1 MIEKDLSVLEIITY
15 GHPVLSKKAKEI
27 VNIDQEIIELAE
39 NMTKTM
45 HSAPGIG
52 LAAPQ
57 VSRSLR
63 LITADL
69 SVGENEGDLIILI
82 NPELLSH
89 EGNQTLEEGC
99 LSVPGINE
107 KVTRPLR
114 VCVKGTDING
124 KEKVIEAE
132 GLLARVLCHE
142 IDHINGKLFIDHLS
156 PLKRK
161 LLKKKLIPSNSNG

>member
-1 MIEKDLSVLEIITY
+1 MVETNLTVLEIVTY
-15 GHPVLSKKAKEI
+15 GHPVLTKKAEEVKNINQNI
-27 VNIDQEIIELAE
+27 VDIAE
-39 NMTKTM
+39 RMAHTM

-57 VSRSLR
+57 INRSLR
-63 LITADL
+63 LITVDL
-69 SVGENEGDLIILI
+69 SVGERQEELFILI
-82 NPELLSH
+82 NPELLSQ
-89 EGNQTLEEGC
+89 EGEQILEEGC

-107 KVTRPLR
+107 KVTRPYK
-114 VCVKGTDING
+114 VKVKGIDLKE

-142 IDHINGKLFIDHLS
+142 IDHINGKLFISRLS

-161 LLKKKLIPSNSNG
+161 LLKKKLNAAT

>member
-1 MIEKDLSVLEIITY
+1 MVKKDLTVLEIVTY
-15 GHPVLSKKAKEI
+15 GHPVLSKKAEEIKNINQEI
-27 VNIDQEIIELAE
+27 VDLAE
-39 NMTKTM
+39 KMVYTM

-63 LITADL
+63 LITIDL
-69 SVGENEGDLIILI
+69 SGGERQEDLFILI
-82 NPELLSH
+82 NPELISH
-89 EGNQTLEEGC
+89 EGEQVLEEGC

-107 KVTRPLR
+107 KVTRPYK
-114 VCVKGTDING
+114 VKVKGIDL
-124 KEKVIEAE
+124 KENEKIIEAE

-142 IDHINGKLFIDHLS
+142 IDHIDGKLFISRLS

-161 LLKKKLIPSNSNG
+161 LLKKKLNAPSTT